1 MPRYLISFDDGAMDH
16 IPAAD
21 WPAVGDAAHAV
32 TRAAKAAG
40 VWIFG
45 CGLQRQRATVVDV
58 YGGVS
63 SGPILESK
71 AVIGGFAIIEVASRE
86 AAHAWAARI
95 AEACRCPQEVREMIY
110 DPESQSMVA
119 QGSVDVTQL
128 VAVREALRQA
138 SDASKATQL
147 ARFFKTIPGEYG
159 EGDRFLGLT
168 VPQVRGELD
177 LTFLA
182 CEQLLDH
189 PHDLIHK
196 ACGWMLREAG
206 KRNLDALRSF
216 LNRYV
221 KRMPRTML
229 RYAIEWMPL
238 AERRGWLAR

>member
-1 MPRYLISFDDGAMDH
+1 
-16 IPAAD
+16 
-21 WPAVGDAAHAV
+21 VAAH
-32 TRAAKAAG
+32 G
-40 VWIFG
+40 
-45 CGLQRQRATVVDV
+45 
-58 YGGVS
+58 S
-63 SGPILESK
+63 S
-71 AVIGGFAIIEVASRE
+71 
-86 AAHAWAARI
+86 
-95 AEACRCPQEVREMIY
+95 
-110 DPESQSMVA
+110 
-119 QGSVDVTQL
+119 DVTL
-128 VAVREALRQA
+128 VEAVREALRQA

-147 ARFFKTIPGEYG
+147 ARFFKTGPGEYG

-168 VPQVRGELD
+168 VPQVRSVAKRFPELSPDAVRSLMASAFHEERFCALVVLTQRYRRSHEADERRELWSFYLELLDAGGINNWDLVDASAPYFGAQLVVAADAAQVVQGLIAHRDLWHQRVGVMLTWALIKRGELD

-216 LNRYV
+216 LNRHL

-229 RYAIEWMPL
+229 RYAIERMSL